1 MRRTF
6 VQINGVLYE
15 RGTEPDTRVAPDVMP
30 DIKPYKSMIDGRL
43 ITSRSQHREHLK
55 AHGMV
60 EVGNDSSLKAQYKGM
75 PDTTP
80 HKRKELIRAQ
90 VDAMTNDQF
99 RAAGKKDLDNW
110 KWNSRQD

>member
-1 MRRTF
+1 M
-6 VQINGVLYE
+6 QIDGVLYE
-15 RGTEPDTRVAPDVMP
+15 RGTEPDTRVAPDIMP
-30 DIKPYKSMIDGRL
+30 DITPYTSMIDGRL

-60 EVGNDSSLKAQYKGM
+60 EVGNDSSLHAQYKGM

-80 HKRKELIRAQ
+80 QKRKELLIAQ
-90 VDAMTNDQF
+90 VNDMTHEQF